1 MHFDDRLGTVLRLS
15 ASGTAVQRI
24 QYRQLLDLLG
34 TSPAEARGEQLD
46 AAFVRLAELG
56 QKIPAANRA
65 AMIRDSALRLRSPRL
80 VAALAESEPAVAEA
94 ALLQARL
101 TQEEWLDLIPALPPA
116 TRPALRQRRD
126 LPGDVPALLARLGVT
141 DRGLPPAEAVAE
153 PAAPEPAEP
162 MAEAEALPEAATEN
176 EAAGAEVVVL
186 PPRPPPRRTAGS
198 ARSSSGSRPIAAS
211 VR

>member
-15 ASGTAVQRI
+15 ASGSAVQRI

-46 AAFVRLAELG
+46 AAYVRLAELA

-94 ALLQARL
+94 AVLQARL
-101 TQEEWLDLIPALPPA
+101 TQEEWLDLIPPQAPP
-116 TRPALRQRRD
+116 
-126 LPGDVPALLARLGVT
+126 
-141 DRGLPPAEAVAE
+141 
-153 PAAPEPAEP
+153 
-162 MAEAEALPEAATEN
+162 
-176 EAAGAEVVVL
+176 
-186 PPRPPPRRTAGS
+186 
-198 ARSSSGSRPIAAS
+198 SS
-211 VR
+211 